1 MSQTLYFGGPI
12 VTMER
17 ELYVQALLTE
27 GERILYAGSLHGA
40 EERAEGTVRRVD
52 LKGRALL
59 PAFVDAHSH
68 LTAYA
73 NTFLQAG
80 LGECASWEELGRRLS
95 AFAAR
100 EGLAPGE
107 WVRGEGYDHN
117 ELAEGRHP
125 ARQLLDAACP
135 GHPVMIQHR
144 SGHVGVFNTLAL
156 ERLGVNE
163 ETPCPPGGRMERG
176 PDGKLTGY
184 MEENAFLELQKRVPL
199 PDTEDLLAAYDKAQ
213 RSYASY
219 GVATV
224 QEGMMPDQLIPLYRQ
239 LLERDLLWLDVVGYA
254 DADGQAAEA
263 FSGHIRAYSGHF
275 KLGGYKIFLDGSPQG
290 RTAWM
295 RTPYLGGGPQDRGY
309 PVLTDR
315 QVYDRMALALDQGM
329 QLLAHCNGDAA
340 AGQYLSVLEQLERER
355 EAHLERPVMIHAQL
369 LDLDQLDKVKEL
381 GVVLVVWPDRS
392 VRLMCTLLG
401 AALLICGLVYILGW
415 LVRRREG
422 GISAFTLIP
431 GVVLSGLGIWLMT
444 SSDSVIALVQYV
456 FGAVVI
462 FHGVLD
468 VQSSVSLMRQGAAR
482 WWLDLALSAL
492 TLALGTLILINPF
505 GTFAALVTLIG
516 LVLIYDGLS
525 DLWIIHR
532 LSRMVRDLER
542 DLNGDII
549 ETRGRDLDE

>member
-80 LGECASWEELGRRLS
+80 LGECASWEDLGRRLS

-100 EGLAPGE
+100 ESLAPGE

-184 MEENAFLELQKRVPL
+184 MEENAFLQLQKRVPL

-295 RTPYLGGGPQDRGY
+295 RTPYLGG
-309 PVLTDR
+309 
-315 QVYDRMALALDQGM
+315 
-329 QLLAHCNGDAA
+329 
-340 AGQYLSVLEQLERER
+340 LSVLEQLEWER

-381 GVVLVVWPDRS
+381 GVVPSFFAAHVYHWGDVHVKNFGAERAARISPA
-392 VRLMCTLLG
+392 G
-401 AALLICGLVYILGW
+401 AALERDIPFTFHQDTPVLPPDMLETVWCAVNRMTRNGVILGTEE
-415 LVRRREG
+415 R
-422 GISAFTLIP
+422 ISAGAGAEDPRGGSP
-431 GVVLSGLGIWLMT
+431 GRSDHPGGL
-444 SSDSVIALVQYV
+444 AV
-456 FGAVVI
+456 F
-462 FHGVLD
+462 
-468 VQSSVSLMRQGAAR
+468 
-482 WWLDLALSAL
+482 
-492 TLALGTLILINPF
+492 
-505 GTFAALVTLIG
+505 
-516 LVLIYDGLS
+516 
-525 DLWIIHR
+525 
-532 LSRMVRDLER
+532 
-542 DLNGDII
+542 
-549 ETRGRDLDE
+549 

>member
-80 LGECASWEELGRRLS
+80 LGECASWEDLGRRLS

-100 EGLAPGE
+100 ESLAPGE

-184 MEENAFLELQKRVPL
+184 MEENAFLQLQKRVPL

-254 DADGQAAEA
+254 
-263 FSGHIRAYSGHF
+263 
-275 KLGGYKIFLDGSPQG
+275 
-290 RTAWM
+290 
-295 RTPYLGGGPQDRGY
+295 
-309 PVLTDR
+309 
-315 QVYDRMALALDQGM
+315 
-329 QLLAHCNGDAA
+329 
-340 AGQYLSVLEQLERER
+340 
-355 EAHLERPVMIHAQL
+355 
-369 LDLDQLDKVKEL
+369 
-381 GVVLVVWPDRS
+381 
-392 VRLMCTLLG
+392 
-401 AALLICGLVYILGW
+401 
-415 LVRRREG
+415 
-422 GISAFTLIP
+422 
-431 GVVLSGLGIWLMT
+431 
-444 SSDSVIALVQYV
+444 
-456 FGAVVI
+456 
-462 FHGVLD
+462 
-468 VQSSVSLMRQGAAR
+468 
-482 WWLDLALSAL
+482 
-492 TLALGTLILINPF
+492 
-505 GTFAALVTLIG
+505 
-516 LVLIYDGLS
+516 
-525 DLWIIHR
+525 
-532 LSRMVRDLER
+532 
-542 DLNGDII
+542 
-549 ETRGRDLDE
+549 